1 MKPITRLVSGLEE
14 RFKRFE
20 EVYRLYRLYRLELE
34 AELNKINPK
43 IKVNRLDSYDNYPL
57 NMAFSKL

>member
-14 RFKRFE
+14 RFKKFE
-20 EVYRLYRLYRLELE
+20 EVYRLELE